1 MLKPESDLAE
11 RLAEALRHHQK
22 ALADRSKTV
31 QDVQR
36 LEQMLDLLQQK
47 QAEDRAATHRDA
59 G

>member
-1 MLKPESDLAE
+1 MLNPESDVAE

-22 ALADRSKTV
+22 NLVERKKAHD
-31 QDVQR
+31 DVQR

-47 QAEDRAATHRDA
+47 QAEDRATAQRDV

>member
-1 MLKPESDLAE
+1 MLNPESDLAE

-22 ALADRSKTV
+22 NLADQKKAHD
-31 QDVQR
+31 DVQR

-47 QAEDRAATHRDA
+47 QAEDKAAGLRDP